1 MDQEKIG
8 KFIKDLRVKN
18 KLTQNELAKR
28 LGVTYQAVSKWE
40 NGKNIPDI
48 AILKQ
53 ISNEFN
59 IDISDLL
66 EGKNTKRNYKKNIL
80 IISIIIVIVLLFV
93 LIYKIASSSSYE
105 FRTITT
111 SNKDFNING
120 VVAYSKDKNS
130 LYISDIDYNG
140 NNDSNEYKVVECT
153 LYEKDKN
160 TEIKISKC
168 GDISKYKENSK
179 TESLSSL
186 LQNVTFKIGDY
197 SHSCKNLSANDLYLR
212 INALDKDD
220 KTIIYKI
227 PLKLDD
233 ECNNR

>member
-120 VVAYSKDKNS
+120 VVAY
-130 LYISDIDYNG
+130 
-140 NNDSNEYKVVECT
+140 
-153 LYEKDKN
+153 
-160 TEIKISKC
+160 
-168 GDISKYKENSK
+168 
-179 TESLSSL
+179 
-186 LQNVTFKIGDY
+186 
-197 SHSCKNLSANDLYLR
+197 
-212 INALDKDD
+212 
-220 KTIIYKI
+220 
-227 PLKLDD
+227 
-233 ECNNR
+233 